1 LEVIEMNKMGRIQG
15 VVGLAVLG
23 WAFGCGSS
31 SGGSAD
37 FTALYAQYTKPT
49 GTLAK
54 SDLSSVTSA
63 LNKDET
69 QKSIP
74 VSGASLGFGRGLRT
88 QDITE
93 NCTDGGSFDIGSLS
107 SSSTGEEAT
116 ITYSSCSYAAGES
129 VSGTI
134 SFAEWTSPEEI
145 LIYSGTLD
153 VTAGGKTDDVTLD
166 FALVNGDYSWS
177 VTLGSGGN
185 VLVSESGS
193 WDTSTSSGMFTVTDS
208 TTTWTCTWNNG
219 TGSCTG
225 ADGHSL

>member
-1 LEVIEMNKMGRIQG
+1 MTKMGRIQG

-31 SGGSAD
+31 PGGSAD

-54 SDLSSVTSA
+54 TDLSTVTSA
-63 LNKDET
+63 FDKDQT
-69 QKSIP
+69 QTSIP
-74 VSGASLGFGRGLRT
+74 VSGASLHAGGGLRT

-107 SSSTGEEAT
+107 SSTTGEQAT
-116 ITYSSCSYAAGES
+116 ITYSSCSYGAGES
-129 VSGTI
+129 VTGTI

-177 VTLGSGGN
+177 VTLASGGN
-185 VLVSESGS
+185 VLVSGSGD
-193 WDTSTSSGMFTVTDS
+193 WDASTDTGMFTVTDS
-208 TTTWTCTWNNG
+208 TTTWTCTWNKGSG
-219 TGSCTG
+219 TCTG